1 MKLIVTI
8 TGMQRGKKR
17 SKHAAPGS
25 FGELLR
31 QLRESQQLTV
41 SDLAKKVGVKR
52 SYITMLEEGERK
64 PSPKLVRN
72 LAGVLDVLPLY
83 LKLATGQVEFWDLY
97 PVDTERAPD
106 GYSLSNIS
114 QEEEVKLLWFLHYLR
129 TVGV

>member
-1 MKLIVTI
+1 
-8 TGMQRGKKR
+8 MQRGKKR
-17 SKHAAPGS
+17 TKQAAPGS

-41 SDLAKKVGVKR
+41 SDLANKAGVKR

-64 PSPKLVRN
+64 PSPKLIRH
-72 LAGVLDVLPLY
+72 LAGALDVLPLY

-97 PVDTERAPD
+97 PVDTERAPY

-114 QEEEVKLLWFLHYLR
+114 PEEEVKLLRFLQYLR
-129 TVGV
+129 TAGV